1 MTEWHSYTPDG
12 HELIVR
18 RENTGLWFVRCG
30 NGEAHDESLDTAL
43 TRAIRATTPPSCTP
57 LNATTPTGCKHRP
70 TQSGRKA
77 TSNANRATVRVR

>member
-43 TRAIRATTPPSCTP
+43 LQAIQADHATTLHSLERDYADWVQTQADAIRAESD
-57 LNATTPTGCKHRP
+57 LKR
-70 TQSGRKA
+70 
-77 TSNANRATVRVR
+77 